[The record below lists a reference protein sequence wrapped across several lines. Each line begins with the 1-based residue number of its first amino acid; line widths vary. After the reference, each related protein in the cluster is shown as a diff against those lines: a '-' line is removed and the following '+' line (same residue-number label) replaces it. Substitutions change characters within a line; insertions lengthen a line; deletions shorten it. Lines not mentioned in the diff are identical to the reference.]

1 MFYRENGQI
10 KTDYKSDMAI
20 FPIAQDRW
28 FIYACVVFAVVVLP
42 MVATDYVIEAF
53 LIPILIWSLAALSLN
68 MLLGYCGQLSLG
80 HGGFMAVGAYA
91 AYNFATRI
99 PELNIFIVFILA
111 GLCTAAV
118 SVLFG
123 LPSMRIKGFYLA
135 VSTLAAQFVIEWVFT
150 SVTWFTGGS
159 AMGAVDTPQIVIFG
173 YKLESSVDFYIFCL
187 VINLVLFVLAK
198 NLVRGS
204 VGRAWMAIRDMDVA
218 AEVIGIRLLPA
229 KLLAF
234 GISGFY
240 AGVAGAMYAFVYLKA
255 ADITSFDLFQSF
267 NILFMV
273 IIGGMGSIMGAYFG
287 SAFILMLPIVLN
299 LTFQTFFTTTGYAG
313 LVTNIEA
320 MVFGGLIM
328 FFLIVEPLGLA
339 RLWTTVK
346 EKLRLWPFPH

>member
-1 MFYRENGQI
+1 MLYRETGQI
-10 KTDYKSDMAI
+10 KTDYKSDMAM

-28 FIYACVVFAVVVLP
+28 FIYGCVAVAVIGLPLFASS
-42 MVATDYVIEAF
+42 YIIEAF

-80 HGGFMAVGAYA
+80 HGAFMAVGAYA

-111 GLCTAAV
+111 GLCAAAV

-135 VSTLAAQFVIEWVFT
+135 VSTLAAQFVIEWVFST
-150 SVTWFTGGS
+150 VTWFSGDN
-159 AMGAVDTPQIVIFG
+159 AMGTVDTPAIVIFG
-173 YKLESSVDFYIFCL
+173 YKLESSIDLYMFCL
-187 VINLVLFVLAK
+187 VINIVLFVLAK

-204 VGRAWMAIRDMDVA
+204 VGRSWMAIRDMDVA
-218 AEVIGIRLLPA
+218 ASVIGIRLLPA

-234 GISGFY
+234 GVSGFY

-255 ADITSFDLFQSF
+255 CDITSFDLFQSF

-273 IIGGMGSIMGAYFG
+273 IIGGMGSVMGAYFG
-287 SAFILMLPIVLN
+287 AVFILLLPIVLN
-299 LTFQTFFTTTGYAG
+299 ITFQTFFATSGFAG
-313 LVTNIEA
+313 LVSNIEH

-339 RLWTTVK
+339 RLWSTAK

>member
-1 MFYRENGQI
+1 MFYRETGQI
-10 KTDYKSDMAI
+10 KTDYKSDMAM
-20 FPIAQDRW
+20 FPITQDRW
-28 FIYACVVFAVVVLP
+28 FIYGCIAIAVVGLP
-42 MVATDYVIEAF
+42 LIASSYIIEAF
-53 LIPILIWSLAALSLN
+53 LIPLLIWSLAALSLN

-111 GLCTAAV
+111 GLCAAAV

-135 VSTLAAQFVIEWVFT
+135 VSTLAAQFVIEWVFST
-150 SVTWFTGGS
+150 VTWFSGDN
-159 AMGAVDTPQIVIFG
+159 AMGSVDTPQIVIFG
-173 YKLESSVDFYIFCL
+173 YKLESSIDLYMFCL
-187 VINLVLFVLAK
+187 VINIVLFVFAK

-204 VGRAWMAIRDMDVA
+204 VGRSWMAIRDMDVA
-218 AEVIGIRLLPA
+218 ASVIGIRLLPA

-234 GISGFY
+234 GVSGFY
-240 AGVAGAMYAFVYLKA
+240 AGVAGAMYAFVYLRA
-255 ADITSFDLFQSF
+255 CDITSFDLFQSF

-273 IIGGMGSIMGAYFG
+273 IIGGMGSVMGAYFG
-287 SAFILMLPIVLN
+287 AAFILLVPIVLN
-299 LTFQTFFTTTGYAG
+299 ITFQTFFATSGFAG
-313 LVTNIEA
+313 LVSNIEH

-328 FFLIVEPLGLA
+328 LFLIVEPLGLA
-339 RLWTTVK
+339 RLWSTAK

>member
-1 MFYRENGQI
+1 MFYRETGQI
-10 KTDYKSDMAI
+10 KTDYKSDMAM

-28 FIYACVVFAVVVLP
+28 FIYGCVAVAVIGLP
-42 MVATDYVIEAF
+42 MFASSYVIEAF

-111 GLCTAAV
+111 GLCAAAV

-123 LPSMRIKGFYLA
+123 LPSIRIKGFYLA
-135 VSTLAAQFVIEWVFT
+135 VSTLAAQFVIEWTFSTV
-150 SVTWFTGGS
+150 SWFSGDN
-159 AMGAVDTPQIVIFG
+159 AMGTMDTPQIVIFG
-173 YKLESSVDFYIFCL
+173 YALESSIDFYMFCL
-187 VINLVLFVLAK
+187 VINIVLFVLAK

-204 VGRAWMAIRDMDVA
+204 VGRSWMAIRDMDVA
-218 AEVIGIRLLPA
+218 ASVIGIRLLPS

-234 GISGFY
+234 GVSGFY
-240 AGVAGAMYAFVYLKA
+240 AGIAGAMYAFVYLKA
-255 ADITSFDLFQSF
+255 TDITSFDLFQSF

-273 IIGGMGSIMGAYFG
+273 IIGGMGSVMGAYFG
-287 SAFILMLPIVLN
+287 SAFILLLPIVLN
-299 LTFQTFFTTTGYAG
+299 ITFQAFFATSGFAG
-313 LVTNIEA
+313 LVSNIEH

-339 RLWTTVK
+339 RMWSTVK

>member
-1 MFYRENGQI
+1 MLYRETGQI
-10 KTDYKSDMAI
+10 KTDYKSDMAM

-28 FIYACVVFAVVVLP
+28 FIYGCVAVAVIGLPHFASS
-42 MVATDYVIEAF
+42 YIIEAF

-80 HGGFMAVGAYA
+80 HGAFMAVGAYA

-111 GLCTAAV
+111 GLCAAAV

-135 VSTLAAQFVIEWVFT
+135 VSTLAAQFVIEWVFST
-150 SVTWFTGGS
+150 VTWFSGDN
-159 AMGAVDTPQIVIFG
+159 AMGTVDTPAIVIFG
-173 YKLESSVDFYIFCL
+173 YKLESSIDLYMFCL
-187 VINLVLFVLAK
+187 VINIVLFVLAK

-204 VGRAWMAIRDMDVA
+204 VGRSWMAIRDMDVA
-218 AEVIGIRLLPA
+218 ASVIGIRLLPA

-234 GISGFY
+234 GVSGFY

-255 ADITSFDLFQSF
+255 CDITSFDLFQSF

-273 IIGGMGSIMGAYFG
+273 IIGGMGSVMGAYFG
-287 SAFILMLPIVLN
+287 AAFILLLPIVLN
-299 LTFQTFFTTTGYAG
+299 ITFQTFFATSGFAG
-313 LVTNIEA
+313 LVSNIEH

-339 RLWTTVK
+339 RLWSTAK